1 MPDVPFPD
9 LVCIVDAVMCKA
21 RGLGMS
27 HLAGQLLD
35 AGAALVALHDRAA
48 VDSGQRSVT
57 VGGDTLARA
66 CRNRQ
71 LLAVHESAMLER
83 EGGEWA
89 GCWLPERAARY
100 VADSAARA
108 QLVTWA
114 QVGVSVHAG
123 TLELPAAADFVV
135 LGPWAET
142 ASKPGY
148 GPALGVEGVAHMRR
162 RLDRLP
168 DVTEGRRPRI
178 RLVVVGGVLPEHVLA
193 IRQAGADAVA
203 VMGPLHV
210 EQPAA
215 VLRDYL
221 QALAHVRAHPSST

>member
-9 LVCIVDAVMCKA
+9 LVCIVDAVMCTA

-48 VDSGQRSVT
+48 VDPASCARVNA
-57 VGGDTLARA
+57 GDDSAAAGRH
-66 CRNRQ
+66 RQ
-71 LLAVHESAMLER
+71 LLAFHESVVLQTVGSA
-83 EGGEWA
+83 WA
-89 GCWLPERAARY
+89 GCWLPERAAHH
-100 VADSAARA
+100 VANSAARA
-108 QLVTWA
+108 QLGSWR

-123 TLELPAAADFVV
+123 TRELPAAADFVV
-135 LGPWAET
+135 LGPWAQT

-148 GPALGVEGVAHMRR
+148 GPALGVEGVARMRQ

-168 DVTEGRRPRI
+168 DVAEGRRPRI

-221 QALAHVRAHPSST
+221 QALAHVRAHPSYT

>member
-1 MPDVPFPD
+1 MPDTPFPD
-9 LVCIVDAVMCKA
+9 LVCIVDAVMCTA

-35 AGAALVALHDRAA
+35 AGAPLVALHDRAA
-48 VDSGQRSVT
+48 VDPASCARVNA
-57 VGGDTLARA
+57 GDASAAAGRH
-66 CRNRQ
+66 RQ
-71 LLAVHESAMLER
+71 LLAFHESVVLQTD
-83 EGGEWA
+83 GGAWA
-89 GCWLPERAARY
+89 GCWLPERAAHH
-100 VADSAARA
+100 AANSAARA
-108 QLVTWA
+108 RLASWA

-123 TLELPAAADFVV
+123 SRELPAAADFVV
-135 LGPWAET
+135 LGPWAQT

-148 GPALGVEGVAHMRR
+148 GPALGVEGVARMRQ
-162 RLDRLP
+162 RLDQRP
-168 DVTEGRRPRI
+168 DVAEGRRPRI

-215 VLRDYL
+215 MLRDYL
-221 QALAHVRAHPSST
+221 QALAHVRAHPSYT